1 MLHEGSLEA
10 QGTVDFHAH
19 AFPDGLAVRAVAGV
33 AASAGI
39 VPALDGRL
47 SSLLASM
54 DAAGVQCCVVLSI
67 ATRPEQFESIR
78 AWSREIAG
86 SRIVPLLS
94 VHPADPEAGRKI
106 LAAARDGFLG
116 FKLHPYYQD
125 FDLDDRAADPVYAA
139 LQETGLL
146 CVAHTGYDTVFP
158 MTRRADPVRIAR
170 VLERF
175 PRLRFMATHLGAWKD
190 WQLVREHLAGADLW
204 VETSYSI
211 EFMPREAARE
221 LILSFPPDR
230 VLFGSDSPW
239 ADQAASIASLRGL
252 GLGAEREEAIL
263 GKNARLLLNHRG
275 AP

>member
-1 MLHEGSLEA
+1 MPHDGLPGDR
-10 QGTVDFHAH
+10 GTVDFHAH
-19 AFPDGLAVRAVAGV
+19 AFPDDLAARAVAGV
-33 AASAGI
+33 VASAGI

-54 DAAGVQCCVVLSI
+54 DAAGVQRSVVLSI
-67 ATRPEQFESIR
+67 ATRPAQFQSIR

-94 VHPADPEAGRKI
+94 VHPADPEAGRKV
-106 LAAARDGFLG
+106 LAAARDGILG
-116 FKLHPYYQD
+116 FKLHSYYQD
-125 FDLDDRAADPVYAA
+125 FDLDDRVVDPLYAA

-190 WQLVREHLAGADLW
+190 WQLVRTHLAGADLW
-204 VETSYSI
+204 VDTSYSI
-211 EFMPREAARE
+211 EYMPREAARE

-239 ADQAASIASLRGL
+239 ADQAASIASLRRL